1 MSSDE
6 ANVPVWELV
15 RGHAGRAR
23 ILAEFQIDYCCG
35 GRMPLNEAC
44 AERGLSV
51 EEVLRALEAND
62 DAQPA
67 ADRVDWPRQSMTRLA
82 DHIVSRHHMYLRDV
96 LPRLAVLL
104 DKVVARHTDT
114 HPNLIELREV
124 YTAMCNELFSHMMK
138 EERVLFPFIRL
149 LDEAEQAGQPAP
161 QFHCGS
167 VVAPI
172 HVMEDEHQAV
182 GDALSKMRDLTFG
195 FRPPADA
202 CDSYRILLAGLRE
215 LESDL
220 HLHIH
225 KENNIL
231 FPRAAA
237 AEAARSSSAESCST
251 RHSSRIL
258 TSGQAAY

>member
-1 MSSDE
+1 MSTDE

-23 ILAEFQIDYCCG
+23 VLAEFQIDYCCG
-35 GRMPLNEAC
+35 GRIPLNEAC

-67 ADRVDWPRQSMTRLA
+67 ADQVDWPRQSMTRLA
-82 DHIVSRHHMYLRDV
+82 DHIVARHHLYLRDV
-96 LPRLAVLL
+96 LPRLKALL
-104 DKVVARHTDT
+104 DNVVSKHADA
-114 HPNLIELREV
+114 HPNLTELNEV
-124 YTAMCNELFSHMMK
+124 YTFLWKELLSHMTK
-138 EERVLFPFIRL
+138 EELVIFPFIRL
-149 LDEAEQAGQPAP
+149 LDAAQEAGRPTP
-161 QFHCGS
+161 RFHCGS
-167 VVAPI
+167 VLASI
-172 HVMEDEHQAV
+172 HVMEDEHQSA
-182 GDALSKMRDLTFG
+182 GDSLRRMRDLTFG

-220 HLHIH
+220 HLHIY

-231 FPRAAA
+231 FPRAIA
-237 AEAARSSSAESCST
+237 AEASGSSSPAEPCLT
-251 RHSSRIL
+251 RNA
-258 TSGQAAY
+258 SGD